1 MSLFQKFSGN
11 PVLTAAAFPDD
22 IMYVFNPGAVKF
34 NGEYLLMADAATAAT
49 PIVFWLARS
58 KDGIH
63 FTPDPAPVEW
73 PGFSDGI
80 PEACIY
86 DPRITEIDGEYL
98 ILYASQRPGFGV
110 RTGMVR
116 TRDFIRFDRVEQA
129 ETGRNN
135 RNSVLFPEKI
145 RGRYVRFDRPMGD
158 DECEPSDMCISY
170 SDDLSTWSDSQI
182 LMVPRPGCWDSHKIG
197 GGAVPIRT
205 PEGWLAVYHGVDRTC
220 NGYIYRLGVMLLD
233 LENPA
238 RIIARGGLPVL
249 WPESPYEMLGR
260 VANVTFTCNAIPEPD
275 GTVKIYYGAA
285 DTCVGLA
292 TARLDD
298 LVAACKTG
306 NPTAER
312 FFKSR

>member
-1 MSLFQKFSGN
+1 
-11 PVLTAAAFPDD
+11 
-22 IMYVFNPGAVKF
+22 
-34 NGEYLLMADAATAAT
+34 
-49 PIVFWLARS
+49 
-58 KDGIH
+58 
-63 FTPDPAPVEW
+63 
-73 PGFSDGI
+73 
-80 PEACIY
+80 
-86 DPRITEIDGEYL
+86 
-98 ILYASQRPGFGV
+98 
-110 RTGMVR
+110 
-116 TRDFIRFDRVEQA
+116 
-129 ETGRNN
+129 
-135 RNSVLFPEKI
+135 
-145 RGRYVRFDRPMGD
+145 
-158 DECEPSDMCISY
+158 
-170 SDDLSTWSDSQI
+170 
-182 LMVPRPGCWDSHKIG
+182 
-197 GGAVPIRT
+197 
-205 PEGWLAVYHGVDRTC
+205 
-220 NGYIYRLGVMLLD
+220 MLLD

>member
-1 MSLFQKFSGN
+1 MLFQKFSGN

-63 FTPDPAPVEW
+63 FTPDPAPVQW

-158 DECEPSDMCISY
+158 DECEP
-170 SDDLSTWSDSQI
+170 
-182 LMVPRPGCWDSHKIG
+182 
-197 GGAVPIRT
+197 
-205 PEGWLAVYHGVDRTC
+205 
-220 NGYIYRLGVMLLD
+220 
-233 LENPA
+233 
-238 RIIARGGLPVL
+238 
-249 WPESPYEMLGR
+249 
-260 VANVTFTCNAIPEPD
+260 
-275 GTVKIYYGAA
+275 
-285 DTCVGLA
+285 
-292 TARLDD
+292 
-298 LVAACKTG
+298 
-306 NPTAER
+306 
-312 FFKSR
+312 

>member
-1 MSLFQKFSGN
+1 
-11 PVLTAAAFPDD
+11 
-22 IMYVFNPGAVKF
+22 
-34 NGEYLLMADAATAAT
+34 
-49 PIVFWLARS
+49 
-58 KDGIH
+58 
-63 FTPDPAPVEW
+63 
-73 PGFSDGI
+73 
-80 PEACIY
+80 
-86 DPRITEIDGEYL
+86 
-98 ILYASQRPGFGV
+98 
-110 RTGMVR
+110 
-116 TRDFIRFDRVEQA
+116 
-129 ETGRNN
+129 
-135 RNSVLFPEKI
+135 
-145 RGRYVRFDRPMGD
+145 
-158 DECEPSDMCISY
+158 MCISY

-197 GGAVPIRT
+197 GGAVRSAPPKAGSPSITASTAPATAISTGSASCSSTSKT
-205 PEGWLAVYHGVDRTC
+205 PPGSSPGA
-220 NGYIYRLGVMLLD
+220 
-233 LENPA
+233 A
-238 RIIARGGLPVL
+238 LPVL